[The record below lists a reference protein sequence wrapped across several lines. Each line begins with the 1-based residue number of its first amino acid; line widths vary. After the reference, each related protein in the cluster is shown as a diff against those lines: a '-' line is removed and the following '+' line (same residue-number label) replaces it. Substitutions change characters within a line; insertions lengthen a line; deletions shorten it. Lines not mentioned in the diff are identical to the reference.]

1 MTKNGIH
8 CISKNLTAKG
18 MIPITKNILVVDE
31 QGNEYEATWP
41 KRARGLVKNGR
52 ARFLSE
58 NMICLACPPGID
70 MEDNEMTNIIMT
82 DTTVITK
89 AQEAENRESGNES
102 TAIENSMES
111 VSAAVENSTD
121 NAALAENTD
130 EMAKSVPTA
139 ENADENTESVSAAGN
154 ADEMAENISADGENC
169 TDNKSAESGSTKA
182 AEWFNAARESFD
194 SGSAKAVEWL
204 KAAKE
209 SVDTGW
215 TKTLG
220 NELVKEQLKAIKNT
234 VSKSGKAVE
243 RLIVS
248 KSSGDRQPAEEN
260 TAETKPVQEGIVV
273 VNIVQEETS
282 QVKPA
287 QEETAEVKPTQKET
301 ADPKA
306 SEAIDKAYVFAQIKA
321 IQDNTDYLYRVVESL
336 AQISDR
342 DGGDHSFPTNV
353 QAQKAAAL
361 GDVVRCRETTNQQLL
376 NFYTTVYN
384 DLKSQS

>member
-121 NAALAENTD
+121 NAALAE
-130 EMAKSVPTA
+130 S
-139 ENADENTESVSAAGN
+139 ADENTESISAAGN
-154 ADEMAENISADGENC
+154 ADEMAESISAAENADEM
-169 TDNKSAESGSTKA
+169 TENISAESGPTKA

-301 ADPKA
+301 AAPKA
-306 SEAIDKAYVFAQIKA
+306 SEAIDKSYVFAQIKA

-336 AQISDR
+336 AQISDK
-342 DGGDHSFPTNV
+342 DGGDHSFPTSV